1 MTPGVSSELLAQV
14 TDLGP
19 RFGLK
24 FKSPG
29 TASVFFLPPSPGTGR
44 RYVCGCMWLDP
55 WQGSENGVRLA
66 LSPR

>member
-29 TASVFFLPPSPGTGR
+29 TASVFFLPPQPWHWEEVCVWL
-44 RYVCGCMWLDP
+44 YVVGP
-55 WQGSENGVRLA
+55 LA
-66 LSPR
+66 GL